1 MTKLG
6 LIGGTGP
13 ESTLIYYQQ
22 LTNRYAQA
30 LQGDAFP
37 PVMIESLDVFQ
48 VLSFAQAKDYEG
60 LSDYLVKGFENLVA
74 GGATFGALTGITPHV
89 VFDQVQARVSTP
101 LVSMV
106 DTTVEYLDQQGAKRV
121 LLLGTYLT
129 MHENFVSQKLENS
142 GIEVLKP
149 TEDQQQFI
157 HQRISGEL
165 EYGVVKDS
173 TREEFAQLS
182 QDWQAQGGYDAVI
195 LGCTELPLLCEK
207 MDLPVEKVDVMQV
220 HIDYLLKQLVQ
231 AEDK

>member
-22 LTNRYAQA
+22 LTSRYAQA
-30 LQGDAFP
+30 LQSDAFP

-48 VLSFAQAKDYEG
+48 VLAFAQAKDYEG
-60 LSDYLVKGFENLVA
+60 LTHYLVKGFENLVA

-89 VFDQVQARVSTP
+89 VFDQVQARVSIP

-121 LLLGTYLT
+121 LLLGTYPT

-173 TREEFAQLS
+173 TREEFAQLCR
-182 QDWQAQGGYDAVI
+182 DWQAQAGYDAVI
-195 LGCTELPLLCEK
+195 LGCTELPLLFEK
-207 MDLPVEKVDVMQV
+207 MDLPVAKVDVMQV
-220 HIDYLLKQLVQ
+220 HIDYLLQQLVQ
-231 AEDK
+231 AEDE